1 MTGPSLL
8 ELSHRHRATQPLPST
23 PTGSAPSSP
32 PANDNLSSDATSN
45 PFLMSSAI
53 SGIRTTVACRDRLR
67 TFADRAIKHLKEIAT
82 GLTEEQIVKWKPSKE
97 LAKVMRDFIWTIL
110 LLPNIQYYAGTVK
123 AAILSAMRS
132 SKVKELPAA
141 DSDEAAEVVKVV
153 GRELSLIRSAMKK
166 EIADSL
172 EPGAETRNLA
182 ELTNSLLLHAP
193 WVNPTLGLYY
203 RIAYIQRHVHSK
215 HSIHDFWP
223 NGVDK
228 ELEEARNA
236 GPQDFLEGLKISYE
250 EDIEEFGDPAITT
263 HLPKSD
269 TFSETCQTQFK
280 SLSAVAAKI
289 QPLSSKSK
297 KSKKRKRVV
306 PEPDEDQEE
315 IPNGSPDGEE
325 AGGDRD

>member
-1 MTGPSLL
+1 
-8 ELSHRHRATQPLPST
+8 
-23 PTGSAPSSP
+23 
-32 PANDNLSSDATSN
+32 
-45 PFLMSSAI
+45 MSSAT
-53 SGIRTTVACRDRLR
+53 SGIRTTIASRDRLR
-67 TFADRAIKHLKEIAT
+67 TFADRAIKHLKVSEQTAAEFRQYIETENEEEHNTLHVLYLLQTKEIAT
-82 GLTEEQIVKWKPSKE
+82 GSTEEQIVKWKPSKE

-110 LLPNIQYYAGTVK
+110 LLPNIQYYAGTVE

-141 DSDEAAEVVKVV
+141 DSDEAAEVVKAV

-182 ELTNSLLLHAP
+182 ELTNSLLLHAL

-203 RIAYIQRHVHSK
+203 HIAYIRRHVRSK

-236 GPQDFLEGLKISYE
+236 GPQDFLSAGLKISYE
-250 EDIEEFGDPAITT
+250 EDIEEFGDPATTT

-269 TFSETCQTQFK
+269 TFSETCQTRFK
-280 SLSAVAAKI
+280 SLSAVA
-289 QPLSSKSK
+289 

-315 IPNGSPDGEE
+315 ILNGSPDGEE
-325 AGGDRD
+325 AGGDGD